1 MQTTALVNLTPSSV
15 NLDNVYAPTQ
25 GAGNNGWVYLP
36 EASSWSFAVVWNA
49 GSPGVG
55 PGGSF
60 VVQGT
65 LDAVAKPLN
74 IEVNPVA
81 DALLNIF
88 MLFDDMGVEMTK
100 PAGGVAGSWLFFKQ
114 RPAPARWARVNYV
127 GGGGG
132 CIAQITSLIFHATGL
147 RDA

>member
-15 NLDNVYAPTQ
+15 NLDNLYVPTQ
-25 GAGNNGWVYLP
+25 GAGNNGWVFLP

-49 GSPGVG
+49 GNPGVG

-65 LDAVAKPLN
+65 NDAVAKPLDTA
-74 IEVNPVA
+74 VNPVA
-81 DALLNIF
+81 DANLNIF
-88 MLFDDMGVEMTK
+88 MLFDDMGVEMTV
-100 PAGGVAGSWLFFKQ
+100 PAGGVAGSKLFFKQ
-114 RPAPARWARVNYV
+114 RPAPARWGRLNYI

-132 CIAQITSLIFHATGL
+132 CTAQITSLVFHAVGL